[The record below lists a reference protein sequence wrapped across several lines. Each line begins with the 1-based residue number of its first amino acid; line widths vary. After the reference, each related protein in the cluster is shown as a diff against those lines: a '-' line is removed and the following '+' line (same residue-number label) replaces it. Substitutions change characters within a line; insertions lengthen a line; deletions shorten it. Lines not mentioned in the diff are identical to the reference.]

1 MADTDG
7 MTHRRARLA
16 IAAALLA
23 ACTAD
28 DGGTTTSLSGAPPT
42 TSASDDDDD
51 DDASSDSGTSTAGSE
66 TTAGSSSADGTTGT
80 DSGATTSDVADST
93 SAGTTSE
100 DADSSDSSDSTG
112 DSETVG
118 CADGE
123 REGFVDLDAYPDIA
137 GCSGGW
143 DVPGVLNTTEPA
155 CDLGAGDDGPD
166 PAGTGC
172 TVADLCAAGWH
183 VCATAGEVDDLSP
196 NGCVGSVD
204 GLGINLF
211 FATRQSG
218 PGQSTCGDGANDFH
232 GCGNIGAGGVDPGC
246 APLDRTSDNLCEG
259 LPPPW
264 SCPGDVFME
273 ANQVVKSGPANGGVL
288 CCRDRL

>member
-1 MADTDG
+1 MER
-7 MTHRRARLA
+7 MTPRHVWPA
-16 IAAALLA
+16 IFAATLA
-23 ACTAD
+23 ACAGD

-42 TSASDDDDD
+42 TAADDDDD
-51 DDASSDSGTSTAGSE
+51 DDDTGSDSASSTSALETTSDSDSDSNSGSDSG
-66 TTAGSSSADGTTGT
+66 GTTGT
-80 DSGATTSDVADST
+80 
-93 SAGTTSE
+93 GTTTQ
-100 DADSSDSSDSTG
+100 AVDSTG
-112 DSETVG
+112 SDTSGEASESSGSTGGNEAIG

-143 DVPGVLNTTEPA
+143 DVPGILNTTEPA

-166 PAGTGC
+166 PTGVGC

-204 GLGINLF
+204 GLGTNLF

-218 PGQSTCGDGANDFH
+218 PGQSTCGAGANDFH

-259 LPPPW
+259 LPAPW
-264 SCPGDVFME
+264 SCPGDIFME

-288 CCRDRL
+288 CCHDRL

>member
-1 MADTDG
+1 MADADRMNSRNAVLFAT
-7 MTHRRARLA
+7 
-16 IAAALLA
+16 LLV
-23 ACTAD
+23 ACTGD
-28 DGGTTTSLSGAPPT
+28 DGGTTSFGTPT
-42 TSASDDDDD
+42 GGGDDDTALTTGSASTDT
-51 DDASSDSGTSTAGSE
+51 GTSTGNAEES
-66 TTAGSSSADGTTGT
+66 TAGSSSADGTTGT
-80 DSGATTSDVADST
+80 STGVADST
-93 SAGTTSE
+93 GSSTTAATSE
-100 DADSSDSSDSTG
+100 SSDSSGG
-112 DSETVG
+112 DEAIG

-123 REGFVDLDAYPDIA
+123 REGFVDLDAYQDIA

-155 CDLGAGDDGPD
+155 CALGAGDDSAD

-183 VCATAGEVDDLSP
+183 VCATAGEVDTLSP

-204 GLGINLF
+204 GIGINLF

-218 PGQSTCGDGANDFH
+218 PGQSMCGAGANDFH

-246 APLDRTSDNLCEG
+246 APLDRTSDDLCEG
-259 LPPPW
+259 LPAPW
-264 SCPGDVFME
+264 SCPGDQFME

-288 CCRDRL
+288 CCRDRI